1 MNGFAL
7 TTETVLLLLPL
18 ITIQVGLAIYCAVK
32 IFREG
37 VENLNKW
44 AWLAICLFVNLLG
57 PVIFLIV
64 GRKKEYR

>member
-1 MNGFAL
+1 MSGIAL
-7 TTETVLLLLPL
+7 TTDLVIMLLPL
-18 ITIQVGLAIYCAVK
+18 AAIQFGLAVYCAVK

-37 VENLNKW
+37 VQNLNKW

-57 PVIFLIV
+57 PITFLMV